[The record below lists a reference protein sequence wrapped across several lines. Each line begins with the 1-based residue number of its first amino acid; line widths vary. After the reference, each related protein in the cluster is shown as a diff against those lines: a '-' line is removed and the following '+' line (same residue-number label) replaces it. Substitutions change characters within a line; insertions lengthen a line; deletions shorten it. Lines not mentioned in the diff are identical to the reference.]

1 MTLYSLLLCSCYV
14 LLMVWLLVR
23 MMSDKKSPPDNNDG
37 GGFNGDSGLPI
48 IDLPP
53 STKISDWL
61 IDRNPTDTPK
71 HQKIKSLL
79 ES

>member
-1 MTLYSLLLCSCYV
+1 MA
-14 LLMVWLLVR
+14 WLLIK
-23 MMSDKKSPPDNNDG
+23 MTSDKKSPPDNNDG
-37 GGFNGDSGLPI
+37 GGFNGDGGLPI

-61 IDRNPTDTPK
+61 TDRNPTDTPK
-71 HQKIKSLL
+71 QQKVKSLL